1 MQPDCSQEDLK
12 RAYRRLSLLHHPD
25 KVAAASSSSDDERD
39 SALQQATLR
48 FQQIGF
54 AYTVLKD
61 AARREKYDL
70 TGSTAEMSTAE
81 GAKTEAEWRDYF
93 KELWSGE
100 VSAQSIDEFKKKYQ
114 GALRLWAQADDDF
127 GGQPIADAHLL
138 RCLLSIGER
147 TGSEEERSDV
157 LAAYESAAGDLDAI
171 LASVM
176 VSTVEDE
183 DRFVDLINQAIASGT
198 VKSTSEWKKHLKDTK
213 GKGKERRR
221 KKADKEAKE
230 AEQLAK
236 ELGVHNK
243 LFGSNGNGAGATTSE
258 GAKKGKGK
266 GKAGGRGGG
275 AAREADAEDGEA
287 ALRALI
293 QGNQAKRMNSLVDS
307 LEAKYAAI
315 EANKKSSKQKGK
327 KRASTGDGGDQEEEG
342 GGDARSKRPRGK
354 KDKEPTDEEFAAIQ
368 ARIDARRNGTTKSR

>member
-1 MQPDCSQEDLK
+1 M
-12 RAYRRLSLLHHPD
+12 SLF
-25 KVAAASSSSDDERD
+25 
-39 SALQQATLR
+39 SA
-48 FQQIGF
+48 
-54 AYTVLKD
+54 
-61 AARREKYDL
+61 
-70 TGSTAEMSTAE
+70 
-81 GAKTEAEWRDYF
+81 
-93 KELWSGE
+93 
-100 VSAQSIDEFKKKYQ
+100 
-114 GALRLWAQADDDF
+114 
-127 GGQPIADAHLL
+127 
-138 RCLLSIGER
+138 R

-157 LAAYESAAGDLDAI
+157 LAAYESSAGDLDAI

-230 AEQLAK
+230 AEELAK
-236 ELGVHNK
+236 ELGVHDK
-243 LFGSNGNGAGATTSE
+243 LFASSGNGNGAGATTSQ

-275 AAREADAEDGEA
+275 GGGGEAHAEDGEA

-327 KRASTGDGGDQEEEG
+327 KRASLSGDGGGGDEEAG

-354 KDKEPTDEEFAAIQ
+354 KEREPTEEEFAAIQ
-368 ARIDARRNGTTKSR
+368 AQIDARRNGTTKSR

>member
-1 MQPDCSQEDLK
+1 M
-12 RAYRRLSLLHHPD
+12 SLF
-25 KVAAASSSSDDERD
+25 
-39 SALQQATLR
+39 SA
-48 FQQIGF
+48 
-54 AYTVLKD
+54 
-61 AARREKYDL
+61 
-70 TGSTAEMSTAE
+70 
-81 GAKTEAEWRDYF
+81 
-93 KELWSGE
+93 
-100 VSAQSIDEFKKKYQ
+100 
-114 GALRLWAQADDDF
+114 
-127 GGQPIADAHLL
+127 
-138 RCLLSIGER
+138 R

-183 DRFVDLINQAIASGT
+183 DRFVDLINQAIASGA
-198 VKSTSEWKKHLKDTK
+198 VKSTPEWKKHLKDTK

-230 AEQLAK
+230 AEELAK
-236 ELGVHNK
+236 ELGVHDK
-243 LFGSNGNGAGATTSE
+243 LFGSSGNGNGAGATTSK

-275 AAREADAEDGEA
+275 GGEADAEDGEA

-327 KRASTGDGGDQEEEG
+327 KRASTGEGGDQEEEG
-342 GGDARSKRPRGK
+342 AGDARSKRPRGK
-354 KDKEPTDEEFAAIQ
+354 KDREPTDEEFAAIQ
-368 ARIDARRNGTTKSR
+368 ARIDARRNGTTKSK